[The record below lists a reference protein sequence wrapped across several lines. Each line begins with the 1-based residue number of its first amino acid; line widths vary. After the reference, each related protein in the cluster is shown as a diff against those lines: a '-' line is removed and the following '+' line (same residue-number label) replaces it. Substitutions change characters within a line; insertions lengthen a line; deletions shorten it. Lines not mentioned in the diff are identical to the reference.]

1 MLASV
6 SFSRSTLQSADC
18 CPAGMTWTPVRGGNG
33 GSRSFH
39 TFFFAGGWKLLRE
52 FKDSELFLKTDCD
65 LVVEDEVTASSSSC
79 ITVTPQYPTFHE
91 RLIWCICSC
100 DRGSRPVTF
109 NIGKII
115 PLTQLRHS
123 ILQHIQR
130 TTSLHFFYSM
140 HLKRLLSLKV
150 TKTALIYTAF

>member
-91 RLIWCICSC
+91 RLI
-100 DRGSRPVTF
+100 
-109 NIGKII
+109 
-115 PLTQLRHS
+115 
-123 ILQHIQR
+123 
-130 TTSLHFFYSM
+130 
-140 HLKRLLSLKV
+140 
-150 TKTALIYTAF
+150 

>member
-1 MLASV
+1 M

-115 PLTQLRHS
+115 LLTQLQAAEKRDTPPVEG
-123 ILQHIQR
+123 QR
-130 TTSLHFFYSM
+130 PPQGWWNKTR
-140 HLKRLLSLKV
+140 RLLTSYNL
-150 TKTALIYTAF
+150 